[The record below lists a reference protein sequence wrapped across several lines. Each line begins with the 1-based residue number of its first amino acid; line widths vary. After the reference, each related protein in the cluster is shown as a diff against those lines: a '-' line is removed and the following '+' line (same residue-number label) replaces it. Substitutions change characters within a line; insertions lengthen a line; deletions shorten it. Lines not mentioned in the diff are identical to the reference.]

1 MNPKKRI
8 HHNPVF
14 NDGRGSMANEQD
26 KVCNEDGPKCTEP
39 FEVIRCYK
47 GDCRSYGHDLIG
59 EEPLA
64 IRIDGQ
70 PYATIMRTPGDET
83 FHAAGFCLAEG
94 IVDELNDFS
103 TIGYCKDMD
112 ANVIE
117 IRLTSERHKRAEK
130 ILGKKNLISLSSC
143 GICGREMIEEALGF
157 LSSIP
162 DNMKIGLSDAVRQI
176 EGLHDKQELHRKTWG
191 SHAAMLL
198 DSGLE
203 PLSISED
210 VGRHNALDKA
220 IGKLFMTG
228 KLKDA
233 RICVLSSR
241 TSYEMI
247 IKANRARIPI
257 ILSASRPTALA
268 VKLGRTLNMTLA
280 CTARESELV
289 IFSGEERIER

>member
-1 MNPKKRI
+1 LNEDILFRHLMAI
-8 HHNPVF
+8 E
-14 NDGRGSMANEQD
+14 DGMGSEQD
-26 KVCNEDGPKCTEP
+26 RACIEDRPGSIES
-39 FEVIRCYK
+39 FEVTRCYK
-47 GDCRSYGHDLIG
+47 GVSDKFSHDLIG
-59 EEPLA
+59 EEPLV

-70 PYATIMRTPGDET
+70 PYATIMRTPGEET

-117 IRLTSERHKRAEK
+117 IRLTPETHKRVEK
-130 ILGKKNLISLSSC
+130 ILEKKNLLSVSSC
-143 GICGREMIEEALGF
+143 GICGREMIKETMGF
-157 LSSIP
+157 LSAVP
-162 DNMKIGLSDAVRQI
+162 DNMRIMLDDAVRQI
-176 EGLHDKQELHRKTWG
+176 EGLHDRQVLHGRTRG

-198 DSGLE
+198 GSKLE

-220 IGKLFMTG
+220 VGRLLMTG
-228 KLKDA
+228 TLKDA
-233 RICVLSSR
+233 RVCVLSSR
-241 TSYEMI
+241 ISYEMI

-268 VKLGRTLNMTLA
+268 VNLGRTLGMTLA
-280 CTARESELV
+280 CTARESELI
-289 IFSGEERIER
+289 IFSGEERIEKL

>member
-1 MNPKKRI
+1 M
-8 HHNPVF
+8 
-14 NDGRGSMANEQD
+14 GNERERE
-26 KVCNEDGPKCTEP
+26 CIEEGPKSTER

-47 GDCRSYGHDLIG
+47 GECGVYGHDLIG
-59 EEPLA
+59 EEPLV

-143 GICGREMIEEALGF
+143 GICGREMIEESLGF
-157 LSSIP
+157 LSP
-162 DNMKIGLSDAVRQI
+162 VTDNIKINLSGAVKQI

-191 SHAAMLL
+191 SHAAILL
-198 DSGLE
+198 DSRLE
-203 PLSISED
+203 HLSISED

-247 IKANRARIPI
+247 IKANRACIPI

-268 VKLGRTLNMTLA
+268 VRLGKTLGMTLA